1 MDRLNAMHLFLRVA
15 ELGSFSAVAQQLG
28 VARSVVTRQ
37 IAALEKH
44 LGIKLLA
51 RSTRRLTLTSAGNRY
66 LEQCRTILDLVEYA
80 EAELYDERQV
90 PRGRIRISVPLSY
103 GLKHLSP
110 MLLDFS
116 QQYPATQLEMD
127 FSDRPVKLIE
137 EGFDLS
143 IRITATLAPGD
154 IVRKLGVATRIV
166 AAAPEWLN
174 KHGRPAHPHE
184 LSRHDCLVYAP
195 HGGTQ
200 SWPFMIDGRVQQI
213 SVRGRLHANNGDVL
227 AQAAAA
233 GMGITMQPEFI
244 ASDYIARGRL
254 EPLLT
259 PYAAPPLGI
268 YAVLPDNLYIPQRV
282 QALLRFLADRL
293 DPARTPQ
300 PK

>member
-1 MDRLNAMHLFLRVA
+1 MDRFNAMHLFVRVA

-28 VARSVVTRQ
+28 MARSVVTRQ
-37 IAALEKH
+37 IASLEKH

-51 RSTRRLTLTSAGNRY
+51 RSTRRLTLTSAGSRY
-66 LEQCRTILDLVEYA
+66 LEQCRSILDLVENA
-80 EAELYDERQV
+80 EAELDDERQV

-110 MLLDFS
+110 LLLDFS
-116 QQYPATQLEMD
+116 KQYPDIHLEMD

-154 IVRKLGVATRIV
+154 IVRKLGSATRIV

-174 KHGRPAHPHE
+174 KHGRPTHPSE

-200 SWPFMIDGRVQQI
+200 SWPFMIDGQVQRI

-227 AQAAAA
+227 AQAAAD

-244 ASDYIARGRL
+244 AADYIALGRL

-259 PYAAPPLGI
+259 PYAPPPLGI
-268 YAVLPDNLYIPQRV
+268 YAVLPDNLYIPHRV
-282 QALLRFLADRL
+282 QALLRFLAERL
-293 DPARTPQ
+293 DPAHVPQ